1 MATYAI
7 GDVQGCFKQLQLLLK
22 QINFNPDKDKLW
34 FAGDIVNRGP
44 NSLKTLRFIRDL
56 GDNAITVLGNHD
68 LHLLAIANGRGKQGR
83 KDTIKDIL
91 QAPDRELLLDWLKQ
105 RPLLHY
111 DEDLDTCLVHAGIY
125 PQWNI
130 EQAVQRAREVES
142 VLRGK
147 KAHEFFHHMYGDK
160 PPRWSDHLK
169 GWDRLRFIT
178 NVFTRM
184 RYCDKKGRLSLK
196 EKGAPGNQ
204 LKGIRPWFNIK
215 NRQTQETNIIFGH
228 WSTLDDPQIEHLYP
242 LDTGCLWGGKLT
254 ALKVN
259 KKMNKRY
266 QLQCPQSQAIDTK
279 HGYKSKKSLNK
290 VKKIV
295 TYLFR

>member
-7 GDVQGCFKQLQLLLK
+7 GDVQGCFEQLQLLLK
-22 QINFNPDKDKLW
+22 QIKFNPDKDKLW

-44 NSLKTLRFIRDL
+44 NSLKTLRFIRDM

-83 KDTIKDIL
+83 KDTIKDVL
-91 QAPDRELLLDWLKQ
+91 QAPDRDLLLDWLLQ

-160 PPRWSDHLK
+160 PPRWSEHLK

-215 NRQTQETNIIFGH
+215 NRQTQDTNIIFGH
-228 WSTLDDPQIEHLYP
+228 WSTLDDPQIEHLFP

-279 HGYKSKKSLNK
+279 HGYKSKKSINK